1 MRLSGRKMRGDIRA
15 EIALQSNIKIGD
27 ARSARTPHPRLTI
40 EDVPLSTYL
49 KIRHLLLSGI

>member
-1 MRLSGRKMRGDIRA
+1 MRLSGRKMGRDVHA

-27 ARSARTPHPRLTI
+27 ARSVRMPHPRLTI
-40 EDVPLSTYL
+40 EDVTLSTYL